1 MCERKG
7 EKGSEKVLE
16 NNGNKRFNIF
26 IEILVVRK
34 SIKILVVKHSMKTN
48 SIEKNIKFEEF

>member
-26 IEILVVRK
+26 IEILVVRN
-34 SIKILVVKHSMKTN
+34 SIKIPVIDNSIKTN
-48 SIEKNIKFEEF
+48 SDR